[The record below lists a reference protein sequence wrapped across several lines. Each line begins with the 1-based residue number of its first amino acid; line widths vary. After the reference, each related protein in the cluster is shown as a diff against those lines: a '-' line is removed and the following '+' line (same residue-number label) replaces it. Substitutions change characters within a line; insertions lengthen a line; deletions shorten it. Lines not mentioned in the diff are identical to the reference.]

1 MRVKL
6 TEKDVL
12 NPVGEVKKKKINLNP
27 LPYDFDQVS
36 LLDNTKP
43 GASII
48 LKVLSESLGN
58 REFLCVKK
66 PAGAPATDQQIMK
79 ASASDLA
86 ILALGD
92 CGSCA
97 SWVVLDA
104 IRLERRGTPTI
115 SIFSDHF
122 APFARQLAESHG
134 MGDLRIL
141 EIEHPIAGLG
151 NDEVEEKAFKIV
163 SNLLYILQIP

>member
-12 NPVGEVKKKKINLNP
+12 NPVGEVKKNKRDLNQ
-27 LPYDFDQVS
+27 LPYDFNQVS
-36 LLDNTKP
+36 LVDNTKP
-43 GASII
+43 GAKII

-58 REFLCVKK
+58 REFLWVRK
-66 PAGAPATDQQIMK
+66 PAGAPASEQQIIK
-79 ASASDLA
+79 AASSDLA

-104 IRLERRGTPTI
+104 IRLEERGIPTI

-122 APFARQLAESHG
+122 APFARELAESHG
-134 MGDLRIL
+134 MGNIRIL
-141 EIEHPIAGLG
+141 EVEHPIAGLG
-151 NDEVEEKAFKIV
+151 NDEVEEKALKIV